1 MHLFRQNNELIAV
14 DGGRAVK
21 LTGLTPDSLF
31 TADDPAALVR
41 AAMEQGVE
49 VPLPQPD
56 EPCQPPVGSQEIWAA
71 GVTYYRSRV
80 ARMDESKDAGASIF
94 YEMVYEAPR
103 PELFFKATASRTRGH
118 RDAVRIRSDA
128 TWSVPEP
135 ELTLAINAAG
145 RVFGFTIGN
154 DMSSRDIEGENPL
167 YLPQA
172 KVYRGSCSIGPCLL
186 LADSL
191 PPETGIHL
199 TILRGGA
206 EAFSGS
212 TAVSQLKRSFDELAG
227 WLYRD
232 NEFPAGALL
241 LTGTGL
247 VPPGK
252 WTLEPGDTVR
262 IAIDGIGVLE
272 NVVER

>member
-272 NVVER
+272 NIVER